1 LFVQRRE
8 VLHGHVWL
16 STPVRV
22 VADDDVLAVWLPKER
37 HERREDVV
45 GVAVEVLSGVV
56 VAPGSAWVCVEGVRA
71 KICP

>member
-22 VADDDVLAVWLPKER
+22 VADDDVLAVWLPK
-37 HERREDVV
+37 
-45 GVAVEVLSGVV
+45 G
-56 VAPGSAWVCVEGVRA
+56 
-71 KICP
+71 KT